1 MTTPPIRKKWLVLD
15 LDGVLSDNSHRLG
28 AAQARDWQT
37 YEELAKLDTPGEAA
51 KQLFY
56 RWEDSGGHIL
66 ILTGRSNARRE
77 QTRLWLQE
85 NELVPDELLM
95 RPENMWVADGEMKVQ
110 MLDEHFGDRESAL
123 RSVALIVDDTES
135 VVAALRNA
143 GFPVWHAG

>member
-15 LDGVLSDNSHRLG
+15 LDGVLADNSHRLG
-28 AAQARDWQT
+28 AAQARDWNA
-37 YEELAKLDTPGEAA
+37 YEELAKLDPPGESA

-56 RWEDSGGHIL
+56 RWEDSGGKIL
-66 ILTGRSNARRE
+66 ILTGRSNSRRE

-95 RPENMWVADGEMKVQ
+95 RPENMWTADGEMKVQ